1 MTKKESNER
10 VSPSHNAKAILIDEV
25 DAICPICTRT
35 LYEEKNSKFIV
46 VHDFAHIYP
55 LNPTANEI
63 IILKDVKK
71 LSNDV
76 NHINNFIAL
85 CKSCHKIYD
94 TNKTLEEYN
103 ILYNLKKKLIAKR
116 ELKTKFIDYKIE
128 NEVKEIIDILD
139 DEDYVLDNETKFE
152 YTLKVIDDKLKKSTL
167 SLRKD
172 IKSNVKDY
180 YSVIKSKLVEI
191 EKLKISQSEK
201 ISLEFKLYY
210 LELKDKT
217 ELSQEDVFEEM
228 INWLEKKTKKSRN
241 GCKIV
246 VSFFIQNCEVFE

>member
-1 MTKKESNER
+1 MTKKESNKR
-10 VSPSHNAKAILIDEV
+10 VSPSLNAKAILIDEV
-25 DAICPICTRT
+25 DAICPICTKP

-55 LNPTANEI
+55 LNPTANELI
-63 IILKDVKK
+63 VLKDVKK
-71 LSNDV
+71 LSSDV

-85 CKSCHKIYD
+85 CKGCHKIYD
-94 TNKTLEEYN
+94 TDKTFEEYN
-103 ILYNLKKKLIAKR
+103 ILYNLKKKLIVKR
-116 ELKTKFIDYKIE
+116 KLKTRFIEYKIE

-152 YTLKVIDDKLKKSTL
+152 YTLKVIDEKMKESTL

-172 IKSNVKDY
+172 IKANVKDY
-180 YSVIKSKLVEI
+180 YSVIKSKLAEI

-217 ELSQEDVFEEM
+217 DLSQEDVFEEM
-228 INWLEKKTKKSRN
+228 INWLKKKTKKSRN
-241 GCKIV
+241 SCKIV

>member
-1 MTKKESNER
+1 MTKKESNAR
-10 VSPSHNAKAILIDEV
+10 VSPSINAKAILIDEV
-25 DAICPICTRT
+25 DALCPLCTKS
-35 LYEEKNSKFIV
+35 LYEEKNSMFIV

-55 LNPTANEI
+55 LNPTMNELI
-63 IILKDVKK
+63 VLKDVKK
-71 LSNDV
+71 LSNNV

-94 TNKTLEEYN
+94 TDKTLEEYN
-103 ILYNLKKKLIAKR
+103 TLYNLKKKLIVKR

-139 DEDYVLDNETKFE
+139 DEEYVLNNETKFE
-152 YTLKVIDDKLKKSTL
+152 YTPKVIDEKMKKSKL

-180 YSVIKSKLVEI
+180 YSVIKSKLTEI

-201 ISLEFKLYY
+201 ISLEFKLYF

-217 ELSQEDVFEEM
+217 DLSQENIFEEM
-228 INWLEKKTKKSRN
+228 INWLERKTKKSRN
-241 GCKIV
+241 SCKIV